1 MDASWLLLEKSAET
15 DFAREC
21 IHRKLRSLSHAEL
34 LPIAERI
41 ADSLMAYQQIV
52 RQAAKHIAELD
63 ARQMMADGVAVPPP
77 SDWHRLVAQVLSAQ
91 TGPADHL

>member
-34 LPIAERI
+34 LPITERI
-41 ADSLMAYQQIV
+41 ADSLLAYQQIIK
-52 RQAAKHIAELD
+52 QAAKRIAELE
-63 ARQMMADGVAVPPP
+63 AHQMMADGVAVPPP
-77 SDWHRLVAQVLSAQ
+77 SDWHHFAAQVLSAQ
-91 TGPADHL
+91 TGPADHP